1 MGYSV
6 YPGDSLYSKCH
17 IAYILGMDCGLLSP
31 PEHGWMFGSKTT
43 HPHNVSFTCRTGY
56 RLVGPTQRT
65 CLRNG
70 SWSGYQPKCLG
81 KVTYFK
87 RWIYH
92 MLNNPFLVFLIADLN
107 RTVFFMQW
115 FCNNVLFER
124 CKSQGSL
131 WKNVVDTLENLS
143 FTYLFIYL
151 FLQIHNFI

>member
-1 MGYSV
+1 MVEQIKKTFFFLKADTCLPLFRTFGGYKQIWKPWFCNVRYKIWLSSFKGQLRLTKAFLKLKRWVLCKWWYSV
-6 YPGDSLYSKCH
+6 YPGDSLYSKCR

-87 RWIYH
+87 RW
-92 MLNNPFLVFLIADLN
+92 
-107 RTVFFMQW
+107 
-115 FCNNVLFER
+115 
-124 CKSQGSL
+124 
-131 WKNVVDTLENLS
+131 
-143 FTYLFIYL
+143 
-151 FLQIHNFI
+151 